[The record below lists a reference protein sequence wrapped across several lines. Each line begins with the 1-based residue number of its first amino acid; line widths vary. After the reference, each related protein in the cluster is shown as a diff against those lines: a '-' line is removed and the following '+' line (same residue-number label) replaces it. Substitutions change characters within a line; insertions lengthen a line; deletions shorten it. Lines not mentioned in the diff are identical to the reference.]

1 MEAWQEADRAAAAMH
16 DEDAHDGLAVSQ
28 GAHKE
33 EEVQVYES
41 FITFMLTNRQLLTLA
56 SIHTMLQMMVT
67 SGSDHKYNKTPQ
79 QLSVFLQQLCEQEK
93 IECGPDGMYKLLK
106 KDK

>member
-1 MEAWQEADRAAAAMH
+1 
-16 DEDAHDGLAVSQ
+16 
-28 GAHKE
+28 
-33 EEVQVYES
+33 VQVYES
-41 FITFMLTNRQLLTLA
+41 FITVMLTNWQLPLD

-79 QLSVFLQQLCEQEK
+79 QLSVFLQQLYKQEK
-93 IECGPDGMYKLLK
+93 IECGPDGMYKLVK